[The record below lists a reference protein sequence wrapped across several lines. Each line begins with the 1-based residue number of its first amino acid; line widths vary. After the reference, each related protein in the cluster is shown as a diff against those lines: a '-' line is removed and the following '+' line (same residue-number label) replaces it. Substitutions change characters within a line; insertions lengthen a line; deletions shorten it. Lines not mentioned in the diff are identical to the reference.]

1 MKFYLAIKYHPNNQN
16 KGFIETLC
24 SILADLG
31 FHSTVI
37 ARDVE
42 KWGTK
47 KLGPQELMEYSF
59 HAIDKCDVVL
69 VEFSEKGV
77 GLGIEAG
84 YAFARSKPIIVI
96 AKKGSE
102 ISTTLR
108 GIANEVIIYHDFD
121 ELTENLKLLND

>member
-16 KGFIETLC
+16 KEFIETLC

-31 FHSTVI
+31 FHSTVV
-37 ARDVE
+37 ARDIE
-42 KWGTK
+42 KWGTR
-47 KLGPQELMEYSF
+47 KLGPQELMEYTF

-84 YAFARSKPIIVI
+84 YAFAKGKPIIVI
-96 AKKGSE
+96 AKTGSE

-108 GIANEVIIYHDFD
+108 GIASEVIFYNHLD
-121 ELTENLKLLND
+121 ELTESLQLLKE